1 MTDAMK
7 IDIEEAEVEPV
18 PCPIDNYCSRLP
30 GSKVKIRVKQPKMVP
45 RKI

>member
-7 IDIEEAEVEPV
+7 IDIEEAEVEPL
-18 PCPIDNYCSRLP
+18 PAPIDNYCSRLP
-30 GSKVKIRVKQPKMVP
+30 GTKVKIRVKSPKMAA